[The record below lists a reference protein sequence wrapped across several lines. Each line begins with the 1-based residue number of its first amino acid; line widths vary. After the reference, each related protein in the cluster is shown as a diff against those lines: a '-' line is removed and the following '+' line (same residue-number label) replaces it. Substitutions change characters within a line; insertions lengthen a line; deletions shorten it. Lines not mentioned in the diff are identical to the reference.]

1 MSIRCRLL
9 IDAPERGVWNMAVDE
24 ALLESAAEESC
35 DFVTLRFYR
44 WSEPT
49 LSLGYFQSYEDR
61 SNHSAS
67 RSLPVVRRSSGGGA
81 LIHDHE
87 WTYSLAIPAAVPLE
101 KDPVELTCKVHHAL
115 RDALIEMGADGA
127 RISLCQPPK
136 NEKNSV
142 EPFLCFQRRSRG
154 DLLIQESNVSNWH
167 KICGS
172 AQRKRRGAV
181 LQHGGALIS
190 QSFNA
195 PELPGIEQLLEMED
209 REIEIATT
217 WKRKLLKSLDLEPFD
232 LGLSDSEKTLA
243 TEIMTNK
250 FQSSEWTKRR

>member
-49 LSLGYFQSYEDR
+49 LSLGYFQSYEER
-61 SNHSAS
+61 SNHEAS
-67 RSLPVVRRSSGGGA
+67 RSLPIVRRSSGGGA
-81 LIHDHE
+81 LVHDHE
-87 WTYSLAIPAAVPLE
+87 WTYSLAIPAVVPLE
-101 KDPVELTCKVHHAL
+101 KNPVELTCKVHHAL
-115 RDALIEMGADGA
+115 RDALIELGADA
-127 RISLCQPPK
+127 EQISLCKPPENDK
-136 NEKNSV
+136 KSV
-142 EPFLCFQRRSRG
+142 EPFLCFQRRARG
-154 DLLIQESNVSNWH
+154 DLLIQGNNASDWH

-195 PELPGIEQLLEMED
+195 PELPGIEQLLGTED
-209 REIEIATT
+209 HEIEIATI
-217 WKRKLLKSLDLEPFD
+217 WKRKLLKSLDLEPID
-232 LGLSDSEKTLA
+232 IGLFAAEEALA
-243 TEIMTNK
+243 TEIMAEK
-250 FQSSEWTKRR
+250 FQSTDWTKRR